1 MNLNSFRNIAAA
13 DDSIGFVDGTDL
25 GTPVSLVVAHPGH
38 ELLAFGWLAR
48 LRPEVFVVTDGSGL
62 DADARIGASAKFL
75 EGELGSRSRGSVFGR
90 WTDHELYDALFEG
103 RFESFIEL
111 RDELADEWFLDG
123 VQTVICD
130 AYERRILMHDIV
142 QLTVS
147 AAVDAACER
156 GAAIELVELPIYLGP
171 LDDRPG
177 DSTPVASLTLPDDG
191 LRRKISAAR
200 AYESKVLQEEVVEFL
215 RVRSEEGFRS
225 EVLFRSIR
233 RAANYLEEE
242 PQPAWEAYGEQLVQ
256 QGIYDRVIRLRE
268 HVVPLARVLARMP
281 RKTD

>member
-1 MNLNSFRNIAAA
+1 MNLNSLRNIAAA
-13 DDSIGFVDGTDL
+13 DDSIGCADGTDL
-25 GTPVSLVVAHPGH
+25 GTPASLVVAHPGH

-48 LRPEVFVVTDGSGL
+48 LRPAVFVVTDGSGR
-62 DADARIGASAKFL
+62 DADARIAASAKFL
-75 EGELGSRSRGSVFGR
+75 EGELRSRGSVFGR
-90 WTDHELYDALFEG
+90 WTDRELYDALFEG
-103 RFESFIEL
+103 RFKSFIEL
-111 RDELADEWFLDG
+111 RDELADEWYMDG

-147 AAVDAACER
+147 AAVDAARKR
-156 GAAIELVELPIYLGP
+156 GAAIELVELPIHLGP

-177 DSTPVASLTLPDDG
+177 DSSPAVSLTLSDEA
-191 LRRKISAAR
+191 LRRKIAAAR

-233 RAANYLEEE
+233 RTADDLEKE
-242 PQPAWEAYGEQLVQ
+242 PQPAWEAHGEQLVQ

-268 HVVPLARVLARMP
+268 HIVPVARALARMS
-281 RKTD
+281 RNTE

>member
-1 MNLNSFRNIAAA
+1 MNLNSLRNIAAA
-13 DDSIGFVDGTDL
+13 DDSIGSVDGTDL

-48 LRPEVFVVTDGSGL
+48 LRPAVFVVTDGSGR
-62 DADARIGASAKFL
+62 DADARIAASAKIL
-75 EGELGSRSRGSVFGR
+75 EGELGSRGSVFGR
-90 WTDHELYDALFEG
+90 WMDRELYDALFEG

-111 RDELADEWFLDG
+111 RDELADEWFMDG

-147 AAVDAACER
+147 AAVDAARER

-177 DSTPVASLTLPDDG
+177 DSTPAASLTLSDDG

-256 QGIYDRVIRLRE
+256 RGIYDRVIRLRE